1 VRKITEAAEL
11 ASVVTIDI
19 TGERTSDVD
28 AGEVIAAAAVVGL
41 VVHGANMVTASRA
54 TLLAVMLLLAATAK
68 ECGLAADL
76 KTPTV
81 VKVCH
86 CSLCTSLALVP
97 NFSSLFS
104 SKPTRDYVLFIQLL
118 KLNFCSIKNAKK

>member
-41 VVHGANMVTASRA
+41 VVDGANMVTASRA
-54 TLLAVMLLLAATAK
+54 TLLAVMLQLAATAK
-68 ECGLAADL
+68 E
-76 KTPTV
+76 
-81 VKVCH
+81 
-86 CSLCTSLALVP
+86 
-97 NFSSLFS
+97 
-104 SKPTRDYVLFIQLL
+104 
-118 KLNFCSIKNAKK
+118 